1 MRFKCSNVDILLF
14 RYGDTWTPSRRNCE
28 FDGGDEETFELET
41 TNEEAISSL
50 NGYSNDGIGSVLS
63 LSASTTAGRT
73 WGPHGTHEDTS
84 GFSLRDSP
92 NAKLKLRFI
101 SGDET
106 ERKWILRYNQM

>member
-1 MRFKCSNVDILLF
+1 MFSDILLF
-14 RYGDTWTPSRRNCE
+14 RYGDTWAPSRRCCDY
-28 FDGGDEETFELET
+28 DGGQEEMFQLELT
-41 TNEEAISSL
+41 SEEAISSL

-73 WGPHGTHEDTS
+73 WGPHGTHKDW
-84 GFSLRDSP
+84 GGYSLRNSP